1 MFLYLPINEF
11 AEDDHAK
18 SFFLKYIF
26 VILFALLCI
35 NNASAQYYIRGD
47 VKDEKNQP
55 LQNVKIYMP
64 SIGSLYASGVT
75 GGFGIPSSNLTDS
88 LVFSLDGYITEGIRI
103 KTTEYQHIILEPVP
117 TTVKTYKAKLV
128 SLTTGSAGNMF
139 PISYYQDESYNS
151 LAENDFV
158 KVTDKTNTEFSMR
171 IDKASYSNVRRFINQ
186 NEKVP
191 PDAVRVDEMLN
202 YFNFNYKEPE
212 DNNVFRIESQVS
224 DCPWEKAHRLLYLN
238 LSGKKL
244 NLDHVPPSNLVF
256 LIDVSGSMDLPNRLP
271 LLKEAFQL
279 LVKNLRVIDTV
290 SIVTYGGSVGVWLQ
304 PTSGAEKQKI
314 SKSIEELTASGDT
327 PGEAAIRMAYKLA
340 ESTFIKGGNNRI
352 ILATDGDFN
361 IGQKSEQDLEEL
373 ISKEKLSGVYLTC
386 LGVGMGNYKDSKIEV
401 LAKKGNG
408 NFAYLDDIREAQ
420 KVLVTEFTQTMYSI
434 ASNVYIDAKFNP
446 GVVKEYRLLG
456 YDNKKSVIDQKD
468 YELEG
473 GEIGSA
479 SGNTVIFEIVPTK
492 TDSIPTLNA
501 LLADFTVHYYVP
513 KNEKEQILN
522 YQCLENYFPLD
533 SINRELHFA
542 TSVAM
547 FGLKLR
553 KSKYFPEN
561 IEWRVIKN
569 IAVNSLDK
577 SNFLE
582 TEYIGLLDK
591 CNSIYDDKK
600 KNRRSRRKH

>member
-1 MFLYLPINEF
+1 MKN
-11 AEDDHAK
+11 
-18 SFFLKYIF
+18 IF
-26 VILFALLCI
+26 TILSALLLL
-35 NNASAQYYIRGD
+35 NNASAQYYITGD

-64 SIGSLYASGVT
+64 SAGALYASGVT
-75 GGFGIPSSNLTDS
+75 GGFGIPTPNLTDS
-88 LVFSLDGYITEGIRI
+88 LVFSMDGYVI
-103 KTTEYQHIILEPVP
+103 KSIKFKTSEYQHVILATLP
-117 TTVKTYKAKLV
+117 TNAQTYKAKLV
-128 SLTTGSAGNMF
+128 SLTTGSTGNMF

-158 KVTDKTNTEFSMR
+158 QATDKTNTEFSMR

-186 NEKVP
+186 DEQVP

-212 DNNVFRIESQVS
+212 KNNVFRIESQVS
-224 DCPWEKAHRLLYLN
+224 DCPWDPSHRLLFLN
-238 LSGKKL
+238 LSGRKL
-244 NLDHVPPSNLVF
+244 NLDHVPSSNLVF

-279 LVKNLRVIDTV
+279 LVKNLRQKDTV

-304 PTSGAEKQKI
+304 PTSGDQKQKI

-361 IGQKSEQDLEEL
+361 IGQKSESDLEEL

-408 NFAYLDDIREAQ
+408 NFAYLDDIREAE

-434 ASNVYIDAKFNP
+434 ASNVYINAKFNP
-446 GVVKEYRLLG
+446 ATVKQYRLIG
-456 YDNKKSVIDQKD
+456 YDNKKSVIDEKN
-468 YELEG
+468 YELDG

-479 SGNTVIFEIVPTK
+479 TGNTVIFEIIPASS
-492 TDSIPTLNA
+492 DSSIA
-501 LLADFTVHYYVP
+501 AMGAKLADITVHYRVP
-513 KNEKEQILN
+513 KNDKEQILD
-522 YQCLENYFPLD
+522 YKSLENYVPFD
-533 SINRELHFA
+533 SLNKDLQFA

-553 KSKYFPEN
+553 KSKYFPEDV
-561 IEWRVIKN
+561 EWDSIKN
-569 IAVNSLDK
+569 IAVKSLNSD
-577 SNFLE
+577 NFLD
-582 TEYIGLLDK
+582 TEFVGLVDK
-591 CNSIYDDKK
+591 CKSIYYDKK
-600 KNRRSRRKH
+600 KRRIRKKDK

>member
-1 MFLYLPINEF
+1 
-11 AEDDHAK
+11 
-18 SFFLKYIF
+18 LKKIF
-26 VILFALLCI
+26 IILSALLLLK
-35 NNASAQYYIRGD
+35 NATAQYYIKGD
-47 VKDEKNQP
+47 VKDENNQA

-64 SIGSLYASGVT
+64 AAGSLYTSGDS

-88 LVFSLDGYITEGIRI
+88 LIFSLDGFVTKSVRF
-103 KTTEYQHIILEPVP
+103 KTNEYLHIILDSLP
-117 TTVKTYKAKLV
+117 TNVKTSKSKLV
-128 SLTTGSAGNMF
+128 SLTTESTGNMF

-151 LAENDFV
+151 LAENDFI
-158 KVTDKTNTEFSMR
+158 KVTDQTNTEFSMR

-186 NEKVP
+186 GEQVP

-212 DNNVFRIESQVS
+212 KDNVFRMESQVS
-224 DCPWEKAHRLLYLN
+224 DCPWDTSHRLLFLN
-238 LSGKKL
+238 LSGRKL

-279 LVKNLRVIDTV
+279 LVKNLRKKDTV

-304 PTSGAEKQKI
+304 PTSGDQKQKI

-361 IGQKSEQDLEEL
+361 IGQKSENDLEEL

-408 NFAYLDDIREAQ
+408 NFAYLDDIREAE

-434 ASNVYIDAKFNP
+434 ASNVYINAKFNP
-446 GVVKEYRLLG
+446 STVKQYRLIG
-456 YDNKKSVIDQKD
+456 YDNKKSVIDEKN

-479 SGNTVIFEIVPTK
+479 TGNTVIFEIIPAAS
-492 TDSIPTLNA
+492 DSSTPVIGA
-501 LLADFTVHYYVP
+501 KIADFTVHYRVP
-513 KNEKEQILN
+513 QNDKEQILD
-522 YQCLENYFPLD
+522 YKSLENYVPFD
-533 SINRELHFA
+533 SLNKDLQFA

-553 KSKYFPEN
+553 KSKYFPEDVD
-561 IEWRVIKN
+561 WDSIKN
-569 IAVNSLDK
+569 IAVNSLNKD
-577 SNFLE
+577 NFLD
-582 TEYIGLLDK
+582 TEFVGLIDK
-591 CNSIYDDKK
+591 CKSIYYDKK
-600 KNRRSRRKH
+600 KRRVRKKDR